1 MKSKIKRTIL
11 CYLDAFLIIG
21 TIPFLTKFD
30 NGIVH
35 SLLFFHKMCYYIAIY
50 FCLLLFIGST
60 LKGDK
65 RFKLPLGL
73 MVFFIFM
80 FTQSAIFSNSKIDS
94 LCKILILL
102 GTCVYGL
109 SLIKRYKFEEI
120 LRITIWGSVI
130 VNIVTIYFMIA
141 NPTAAFEQYKEEM
154 VLAGSFPTKNN
165 LATYMLFSVI
175 VNLAYLR
182 NSNSSKSFKLV
193 SFSSLVLAISFL
205 LASGSATSIVTIII
219 VLVVYYV
226 NKLLKNKLNLV
237 NIGLCMT
244 ILLYITIKL
253 QSIVG
258 SYFTNFSGRDLT
270 LTGRTY
276 IWDAIISQVGIG
288 LIHGYG
294 YGTFWGYNQL
304 LEQSI
309 VSKYTG
315 YIGGVTVNGA
325 HNGFLELMLQI
336 GAIGT
341 LIFIVILVQ
350 SGNNLKKIKDKSI
363 FQFSSFFY
371 IYILIYFI
379 TERSLWNMGYQT
391 LFIFI
396 IIILTLNKSSRKR
409 LYSN

>member
-1 MKSKIKRTIL
+1 MKNKIKKTTL
-11 CYLDAFLIIG
+11 CYLDGFLIIG

-35 SLLFFHKMCYYIAIY
+35 SLLYFHKIIYYITIY
-50 FCLLLFIGST
+50 LCLLLFIGST

-65 RFKLPLGL
+65 RFKLPLSL

-80 FTQSAIFSNSKIDS
+80 FIQSVIFSNSKIDS
-94 LCKILILL
+94 LCKVLILL

-120 LRITIWGSVI
+120 LKITIWGGIVI
-130 VNIVTIYFMIA
+130 NIVTIYFMIT
-141 NPTAAFEQYKEEM
+141 NPALAFEPYKEEM

-175 VNLAYLR
+175 VNLVYLR

-193 SFSSLVLAISFL
+193 SFGSLLLAISFL
-205 LASGSATSIVTIII
+205 FASGSATSIATIIVI
-219 VLVVYYV
+219 LVIYYV

-237 NIGLCMT
+237 NVGILMT
-244 ILLYITIKL
+244 VLLYITIKL

-258 SYFTNFSGRDLT
+258 AYFTNFSGRDLT

-276 IWDAIISQVGIG
+276 IWDAIISQVGMG

-336 GAIGT
+336 GVIGT
-341 LIFIVILVQ
+341 LIFVAIIIK
-350 SGNNLKKIKDKSI
+350 SGKKLKKIKDKSV

-396 IIILTLNKSSRKR
+396 IIILTLNDNYKKT
-409 LYSN
+409 LC